1 MANTVIGPDLVI
13 DGEISGDESL
23 VIQGKVKGR
32 ISLQEKITVDAA
44 GSVEADIDSRAVEIS
59 GRVTGNIDASERVE
73 LRAESRVVGDIR
85 APRILIADGA
95 SFKGSVDM
103 DVKER

>member
-32 ISLQEKITVDAA
+32 ISLQEKVTVDVA

-73 LRAESRVVGDIR
+73 LRGESRVVGDIR

-95 SFKGSVDM
+95 TFKGSVDM